1 MKTVTTRK
9 STNVRKYLE
18 LATWRTMFAL
28 GGVFMPSVTAD
39 HAARLFA
46 TPFASARNRARAFES
61 NDVVSRADFHRGSI
75 AAGARSLSTYVW
87 GDPTRERYALLVH
100 GWSSFGLRFAS
111 WVARLRAAG
120 YAVVAFDHPAHGNS
134 NGTLATLP
142 EFAEAV
148 SAVGVHFGNAAL
160 AIGHSLGGAAIML
173 AQDERWRA
181 ERIVLIAPPADMTMA
196 VDRYFR
202 FLRLGDH
209 LRGRFYA
216 WHQQRTGVDART
228 LSLAQRLRAFGQPGL
243 DRARCRRSRSPVGRG
258 RTLRDAL
265 ERRASADDARSRP
278 QPHPRRCARDRCRA
292 RVRARRNRRRSC
304 AGQSRLDVTSGT
316 CDLACDSRRSRH
328 HRGDRMRTAIVLRC
342 QFCCRVSS
350 RPCARKMSP
359 R

>member
-1 MKTVTTRK
+1 MKTVTTRN
-9 STNVRKYLE
+9 STNVRKIIE
-18 LATWRTMFAL
+18 IATWRALFAL
-28 GGVFMPSVTAD
+28 GGVFAPGTTAER
-39 HAARLFA
+39 AARLFA
-46 TPFASARNRARAFES
+46 TPFASSRNRARSFEA
-61 NDVVSRADFHRGSI
+61 NDVVSRADFHRGTI
-75 AAGARSLSTYVW
+75 AFGSRTLSTYVW
-87 GDPTRERYALLVH
+87 GDPSRERYALLAH

-111 WVARLRAAG
+111 WIARLRAAG

-148 SAVGVHFGNAAL
+148 SAVGTHFGNAAL

-216 WHQQRTGVDART
+216 WHQQRTGIDART

-243 DRARCRRSRSPVGRG
+243 IVHDLDDREVPWSEGERYALHWSGARLLTTQGLGHNRI
-258 RTLRDAL
+258 L
-265 ERRASADDARSRP
+265 DDARVIDAALAF
-278 QPHPRRCARDRCRA
+278 ARGET
-292 RVRARRNRRRSC
+292 V
-304 AGQSRLDVTSGT
+304 
-316 CDLACDSRRSRH
+316 
-328 HRGDRMRTAIVLRC
+328 GDHV
-342 QFCCRVSS
+342 QG
-350 RPCARKMSP
+350 SP
-359 R
+359 GLM

>member
-1 MKTVTTRK
+1 MKTVAIRK

-18 LATWRTMFAL
+18 LLKWRATFAL
-28 GGVFMPSVTAD
+28 GGIFLPSSTAE

-61 NDVVSRADFHRGSI
+61 NDVVSRADFHRGLI
-75 AAGARSLSTYVW
+75 AAGSRSLSTYVW

-148 SAVGVHFGNAAL
+148 STVGAHFGNAAL

-173 AQDERWRA
+173 AQNERWRA

-216 WHQQRTGVDART
+216 WHKQRTGIDART

-243 DRARCRRSRSPVGRG
+243 IVHDVDDREVPWGEGERYALHWNGARLLTTQGLGHNRI
-258 RTLRDAL
+258 L
-265 ERRASADDARSRP
+265 DDARVIDAALAF
-278 QPHPRRCARDRCRA
+278 ARGE
-292 RVRARRNRRRSC
+292 V
-304 AGQSRLDVTSGT
+304 V
-316 CDLACDSRRSRH
+316 
-328 HRGDRMRTAIVLRC
+328 GDHV
-342 QFCCRVSS
+342 QG
-350 RPCARKMSP
+350 SP
-359 R
+359 GLM

>member
-1 MKTVTTRK
+1 MKTVATKK

-18 LATWRTMFAL
+18 IATWRAMFAV
-28 GGVFMPSVTAD
+28 GGVFMPSMTAD
-39 HAARLFA
+39 HAARMFA

-75 AAGARSLSTYVW
+75 AAGSRSLSTYVW

-111 WVARLRAAG
+111 WIARLRAAG

-148 SAVGVHFGNAAL
+148 SAVGAHFGDAAL
-160 AIGHSLGGAAIML
+160 AVGHSLGGAAIML

-216 WHQQRTGVDART
+216 WHQRRTGVDART

-243 DRARCRRSRSPVGRG
+243 IVHDIDDREIPWGEGERYAMHWSGARLLTTQGLGHNRIV
-258 RTLRDAL
+258 
-265 ERRASADDARSRP
+265 DDARVIDAALAF
-278 QPHPRRCARDRCRA
+278 ARGEI
-292 RVRARRNRRRSC
+292 V
-304 AGQSRLDVTSGT
+304 
-316 CDLACDSRRSRH
+316 
-328 HRGDRMRTAIVLRC
+328 GDHV
-342 QFCCRVSS
+342 QG
-350 RPCARKMSP
+350 SP
-359 R
+359 GLM

>member
-1 MKTVTTRK
+1 MKTVVARK

-18 LATWRTMFAL
+18 LMKWRATFAL
-28 GGVFMPSVTAD
+28 GGIFLPSSTAE

-61 NDVVSRADFHRGSI
+61 NDVVSRADFHRGVI
-75 AAGARSLSTYVW
+75 AAGSRSLSTYVW

-120 YAVVAFDHPAHGNS
+120 YAVVAFDQPAHGNS

-148 SAVGVHFGNAAL
+148 STVGAHFGNAAL

-173 AQDERWRA
+173 AQNEHWRA

-216 WHQQRTGVDART
+216 WHKQRTGIDART

-243 DRARCRRSRSPVGRG
+243 VVHDVGDREVPWGEGERYALHWNGARLLTTQGLGHNRI
-258 RTLRDAL
+258 L
-265 ERRASADDARSRP
+265 DDARVIDAALAF
-278 QPHPRRCARDRCRA
+278 ARGET
-292 RVRARRNRRRSC
+292 V
-304 AGQSRLDVTSGT
+304 
-316 CDLACDSRRSRH
+316 
-328 HRGDRMRTAIVLRC
+328 GDHV
-342 QFCCRVSS
+342 QG
-350 RPCARKMSP
+350 SP
-359 R
+359 GLM

>member
-1 MKTVTTRK
+1 MKTAVSRK

-18 LATWRTMFAL
+18 IAKWRAMFAL
-28 GGVFMPSVTAD
+28 GGLFMPSVTAD
-39 HAARLFA
+39 HAARMFA
-46 TPFASARNRARAFES
+46 TPFASARNRACDFES

-75 AAGARSLSTYVW
+75 AAGSRSLSTYIW

-148 SAVGVHFGNAAL
+148 STVGMHFGNAAL

-209 LRGRFYA
+209 LRARFYA

-228 LSLAQRLRAFGQPGL
+228 LSLAQRLRSFGQPGL
-243 DRARCRRSRSPVGRG
+243 IVHDVDDREVPWGEGERYAMHWSGARLLTTQGLGHNRI
-258 RTLRDAL
+258 L
-265 ERRASADDARSRP
+265 DDARVIDAALAF
-278 QPHPRRCARDRCRA
+278 ARGET
-292 RVRARRNRRRSC
+292 V
-304 AGQSRLDVTSGT
+304 
-316 CDLACDSRRSRH
+316 
-328 HRGDRMRTAIVLRC
+328 GDHV
-342 QFCCRVSS
+342 QG
-350 RPCARKMSP
+350 SP
-359 R
+359 GLM

>member
-1 MKTVTTRK
+1 MKTVATRK

-18 LATWRTMFAL
+18 LLKWRATFAL
-28 GGVFMPSVTAD
+28 GGIFLPSSTAE

-46 TPFASARNRARAFES
+46 TPFATARNRARAFES
-61 NDVVSRADFHRGSI
+61 NDVVSRADFHRGLIS
-75 AAGARSLSTYVW
+75 AGSRSLSTYVW

-148 SAVGVHFGNAAL
+148 STVGAHFGNAAL

-216 WHQQRTGVDART
+216 WHKQRTGIDART

-243 DRARCRRSRSPVGRG
+243 IVHDVDDREVPWGEGERYALHWNGARLLTTQGLGHNRI
-258 RTLRDAL
+258 L
-265 ERRASADDARSRP
+265 DDARVIDAALAF
-278 QPHPRRCARDRCRA
+278 ARGEI
-292 RVRARRNRRRSC
+292 V
-304 AGQSRLDVTSGT
+304 
-316 CDLACDSRRSRH
+316 
-328 HRGDRMRTAIVLRC
+328 GDHV
-342 QFCCRVSS
+342 QG
-350 RPCARKMSP
+350 SP
-359 R
+359 GLM